1 MPPVRGKTGMQEVL
15 AGIGAIWDAVQAGQP
30 FAISRAIRNPALYW
44 IVSFGI
50 LPLSL
55 LMALIFRKVKLL
67 DRYLEPTAMFFI
79 YITIA
84 MIIFVEVIRRFV
96 FNVQAPWST
105 TLPPY
110 LFLLLT
116 WIGCAY
122 NVKLRAH
129 LAFGEVRALMRPKA
143 RLAMSFL
150 DAFLWYVM
158 AVIVVVATLRLT
170 ANSASNFQMLLG
182 TDNVMRWWFYIC
194 VPISWL
200 ILYARVLENLY
211 QDIRS
216 YRVGQE
222 FGLTNEL
229 ARE

>member
-1 MPPVRGKTGMQEVL
+1 MQEVL
-15 AGIGAIWDAVQAGQP
+15 SGIMAIWDAVQSGQP
-30 FAISRAIRNPALYW
+30 WAMRTAMRDPSFYW
-44 IVSFGI
+44 LTGLVT
-50 LPLSL
+50 LPLAAI
-55 LMALIFRKVKLL
+55 LMLVFRKIKLL
-67 DRYLEPTAMFFI
+67 DKYLEPTAMFFI
-79 YITIA
+79 YMTIA

-122 NVKLRAH
+122 NVKLRTH
-129 LAFGEVRALMRPKA
+129 LSFGEVRAMMPLTGRIA
-143 RLAMSFL
+143 LSFL
-150 DAFLWYVM
+150 DAVLWYAM
-158 AVIVVVATLRLT
+158 AVIVIVATLRLT
-170 ANSASNFQMLLG
+170 VNSASNFQFLLG

-194 VPISWL
+194 VPASWL
-200 ILYARVLENLY
+200 ILYARVLENLL
-211 QDIRS
+211 QDIRN
-216 YRVGQE
+216 YRAGQE

>member
-1 MPPVRGKTGMQEVL
+1 MAGMQDVL
-15 AGIGAIWDAVQAGQP
+15 VGIIGIWDALQTGESW
-30 FAISRAIRNPALYW
+30 AISRAIRNPALYL
-44 IVSFGI
+44 IAAVAI
-50 LPLSL
+50 LPLAYL
-55 LMALIFRKVKLL
+55 LAFVFRKVRVL
-67 DRYLEPTAMFFI
+67 DRYLEPTAMFLI
-79 YITIA
+79 YLTIA
-84 MIIFVEVIRRFV
+84 LIIFVEVIRRFV

-129 LAFGEVRALMRPKA
+129 LSFGEIRAMMPPA
-143 RLAMSFL
+143 GRLALSFL
-150 DAFLWYVM
+150 DAILWYAM

-170 ANSASNFQMLLG
+170 ANSASNFQLLLG

-194 VPISWL
+194 VPLSWL
-200 ILYARVLENLY
+200 VLYARVIENL
-211 QDIRS
+211 QEDIRS

>member
-1 MPPVRGKTGMQEVL
+1 MQEFFT
-15 AGIGAIWDAVQAGQP
+15 AFMAIWNALVAGESWAVAQAVRSP
-30 FAISRAIRNPALYW
+30 MLFW
-44 IVSFGI
+44 IVTVLI
-50 LPLSL
+50 LPISFL
-55 LMALIFRKVKLL
+55 LMLVFRRVRLL

-79 YITIA
+79 YLTIA

-129 LAFGEVRALMRPKA
+129 LSFGEVRAMMPPGG
-143 RLAMSFL
+143 RLALSFL
-150 DAFLWYVM
+150 DAILWYVM
-158 AVIVVVATLRLT
+158 AVIVVVATVRLT
-170 ANSASNFQMLLG
+170 ANSAANFQLLLG
-182 TDNVMRWWFYIC
+182 TDDVMRWWFYIC

-200 ILYARVLENLY
+200 ILYARVLENLLS
-211 QDIRS
+211 DVRS
-216 YRVGQE
+216 YNEGRE
-222 FGLTNEL
+222 FGLNSEL

>member
-1 MPPVRGKTGMQEVL
+1 MQDVL
-15 AGIGAIWDAVQAGQP
+15 VGIIGIWDALQTGESW
-30 FAISRAIRNPALYW
+30 AISRAIRNPALYL
-44 IVSFGI
+44 IAAVAI
-50 LPLSL
+50 LPLAYL
-55 LMALIFRKVKLL
+55 LAFVFRKVRVL
-67 DRYLEPTAMFFI
+67 DRYLEPTAMFLI
-79 YITIA
+79 YLTIA
-84 MIIFVEVIRRFV
+84 LIIFVEVIRRFV

-129 LAFGEVRALMRPKA
+129 LSFGEIRAMMPPA
-143 RLAMSFL
+143 GRLALSFL
-150 DAFLWYVM
+150 DAILWYAM

-170 ANSASNFQMLLG
+170 ANSASNFQLLLG

-194 VPISWL
+194 VPLSWL
-200 ILYARVLENLY
+200 VLYARVIENL
-211 QDIRS
+211 QEDIRS

>member
-1 MPPVRGKTGMQEVL
+1 MQEFFT
-15 AGIGAIWDAVQAGQP
+15 AFMAIWSALVAGESWAIAQAVRSP
-30 FAISRAIRNPALYW
+30 MLFW
-44 IVSFGI
+44 IVTFLV
-50 LPLSL
+50 LPLSFV
-55 LMALIFRKVKLL
+55 LMLVFRRVRLL

-79 YITIA
+79 YLTIA

-129 LAFGEVRALMRPKA
+129 LSFGEVRAMMPPGG
-143 RLAMSFL
+143 RLALSFL
-150 DAFLWYVM
+150 DAILWYVM
-158 AVIVVVATLRLT
+158 AVIVVVATVRLT
-170 ANSASNFQMLLG
+170 ANSAANFQLLLG
-182 TDNVMRWWFYIC
+182 TDDVMRWWFYIC

-200 ILYARVLENLY
+200 ILYARVLENLLS
-211 QDIRS
+211 DVRS
-216 YRVGQE
+216 YNEGRE
-222 FGLTNEL
+222 FGLNSEL

>member
-1 MPPVRGKTGMQEVL
+1 MQEVL
-15 AGIGAIWDAVQAGQP
+15 SGIVAIWDALQGGQP
-30 FAISRAIRNPALYW
+30 FAISRAIRNPAFYW
-44 IVSFGI
+44 VVSGAI
-50 LPLSL
+50 LPLSIVI
-55 LMALIFRKVKLL
+55 MIAFRKVRLL
-67 DRYLEPTAMFFI
+67 DRYLEPTAMFVI
-79 YITIA
+79 YMTIA
-84 MIIFVEVIRRFV
+84 MIIFIEVIRRFF
-96 FNVQAPWST
+96 FNVQVAWST

-129 LAFGEVRALMRPKA
+129 LSFGEVRAMMRPTM
-143 RLAMSFL
+143 RLSMSFL

-158 AVIVVVATLRLT
+158 AVIVVVATLRLA
-170 ANSASNFQMLLG
+170 ANSAANFQMLLG

-200 ILYARVLENLY
+200 ILYARVLENLT
-211 QDIRS
+211 QDLQK
-216 YRVGQE
+216 YRAGQE

>member
-1 MPPVRGKTGMQEVL
+1 MEEILTGIIALWNALMDGRPRGITRAVRDPSFYWV
-15 AGIGAIWDAVQAGQP
+15 
-30 FAISRAIRNPALYW
+30 ISFL
-44 IVSFGI
+44 I

-55 LMALIFRKVKLL
+55 IIMMIFRKVKLL

-79 YITIA
+79 YMAIA

-96 FNVQAPWST
+96 FNVQVAWST

-129 LAFGEVRALMRPKA
+129 LSFGEVRAMMGPRA
-143 RLAMSFL
+143 RLVMSFV
-150 DAFLWYVM
+150 DAILWYVM

-170 ANSASNFQMLLG
+170 ANSAANFQIMLG
-182 TDNVMRWWFYIC
+182 TDDVMRWWFYIC
-194 VPISWL
+194 VPVAWL
-200 ILYARVLENLY
+200 ILYARVLENLLA
-211 QDIRS
+211 DLRS
-216 YRVGQE
+216 YRAGQE

>member
-1 MPPVRGKTGMQEVL
+1 MQEVL
-15 AGIGAIWDAVQAGQP
+15 SGVVAIWTVVLAGDP
-30 FAISRAIRNPALYW
+30 FDISRAIRNPVLYW
-44 IVSFGI
+44 IASVAI

-55 LMALIFRKVKLL
+55 IMLLIFRKVRVL

-79 YITIA
+79 YMTIA
-84 MIIFVEVIRRFV
+84 MIIFVEVIRRFF

-129 LAFGEVRALMRPKA
+129 LSFGEIRARMGPA
-143 RLAMSFL
+143 WRLAMSFL

-158 AVIVVVATLRLT
+158 AVIVVVATVRLT
-170 ANSASNFQMLLG
+170 ANSAANFQILLG
-182 TDNVMRWWFYIC
+182 TDDVMRWWFYIC
-194 VPISWL
+194 VPIAWI
-200 ILYARVLENLY
+200 ILYARVLENLIE
-211 QDIRS
+211 DVSS
-216 YRVGQE
+216 YRKGRN
-222 FGLTNEL
+222 FGLASEL

>member
-1 MPPVRGKTGMQEVL
+1 MQEVL
-15 AGIGAIWDAVQAGQP
+15 SGIMAIWDAVQSGQP
-30 FAISRAIRNPALYW
+30 WAMRTAMRDPSFYW
-44 IVSFGI
+44 LTGLVT
-50 LPLSL
+50 LPLAAI
-55 LMALIFRKVKLL
+55 LMLVFRKIKLL
-67 DRYLEPTAMFFI
+67 DKYLEPTAMFFI
-79 YITIA
+79 YMTIA

-122 NVKLRAH
+122 NVKLRTH
-129 LAFGEVRALMRPKA
+129 LSFGEVRAMMPPTGRIAL
-143 RLAMSFL
+143 SFL
-150 DAFLWYVM
+150 DAVLWYAM
-158 AVIVVVATLRLT
+158 AVIVIVATLRLT
-170 ANSASNFQMLLG
+170 VNSASNFQFLLG

-194 VPISWL
+194 VPASWL
-200 ILYARVLENLY
+200 ILYARVLENLL
-211 QDIRS
+211 QDIRN
-216 YRVGQE
+216 YRAGQE

>member
-1 MPPVRGKTGMQEVL
+1 MQEVFTTL
-15 AGIGAIWDAVQAGQP
+15 VTLWESLIAGDPWSMAQAMR
-30 FAISRAIRNPALYW
+30 SPALFV
-44 IVSFGI
+44 ILSVAI
-50 LPLSL
+50 LPLSYL
-55 LMALIFRKVKLL
+55 VMLVFRRSRLL
-67 DRYLEPTAMFFI
+67 DRHLEPTAMFVI
-79 YITIA
+79 YLTIA

-129 LAFGEVRALMRPKA
+129 LSFGEVRAMMPPRG

-150 DAFLWYVM
+150 DAILWYVM
-158 AVIVVVATLRLT
+158 AVIVVAATLRLT
-170 ANSASNFQMLLG
+170 VNSAANFQLLLG

-194 VPISWL
+194 VPISWI
-200 ILYARVLENLY
+200 ILYARVLENLIA
-211 QDIRS
+211 DVRS
-216 YRVGQE
+216 YNAGRE
-222 FGLTNEL
+222 FGLANEL

>member
-1 MPPVRGKTGMQEVL
+1 MEEVL
-15 AGIGAIWDAVQAGQP
+15 TGVIAIWDALMAGRP
-30 FAISRAIRNPALYW
+30 RGISRAFRDPSFYW
-44 IVSFGI
+44 VIGFAV
-50 LPLSL
+50 LPLSFVIML
-55 LMALIFRKVKLL
+55 VFRRVKLL

-79 YITIA
+79 YMAIA

-96 FNVQAPWST
+96 FNVQAAWST

-129 LAFGEVRALMRPKA
+129 LSFGEVRAMMPPKA
-143 RLAMSFL
+143 KLAMSFL
-150 DAFLWYVM
+150 DAILWYVM

-170 ANSASNFQMLLG
+170 ANSASNFQLLLG
-182 TDNVMRWWFYIC
+182 TDHVMRWWFYIC
-194 VPISWL
+194 VPASWL
-200 ILYARVLENLY
+200 ILYARVLENLLA
-211 QDIRS
+211 DIRS

>member
-1 MPPVRGKTGMQEVL
+1 MQEVL
-15 AGIGAIWDAVQAGQP
+15 TGISAIWDAVQSGQP
-30 FAISRAIRNPALYW
+30 WAMRTAMRDPSLYW
-44 IVSFGI
+44 LIAFI
-50 LPLSL
+50 TPPLSFV
-55 LMALIFRKVKLL
+55 LMMLFRRVKLL

-79 YITIA
+79 YMTIA

-122 NVKLRAH
+122 NVKLRTH
-129 LAFGEVRALMRPKA
+129 LSFGEVRAMMPPTG

-150 DAFLWYVM
+150 DALLWYAM
-158 AVIVVVATLRLT
+158 AVIVIVATLRLT
-170 ANSASNFQMLLG
+170 VNSASNFQFLLG

-194 VPISWL
+194 VPASWVV
-200 ILYARVLENLY
+200 LYARVLENLL
-211 QDIRS
+211 QDIRN
-216 YRVGQE
+216 YRAGQE
-222 FGLTNEL
+222 FGLTNDL

>member
-1 MPPVRGKTGMQEVL
+1 MQEVL
-15 AGIGAIWDAVQAGQP
+15 TGISAIWDAVQSGQP
-30 FAISRAIRNPALYW
+30 WAMRTAMRDPSLYW
-44 IVSFGI
+44 LIAFI
-50 LPLSL
+50 TLPLSFV
-55 LMALIFRKVKLL
+55 LMMLFRRVKLL

-79 YITIA
+79 YMTIA

-122 NVKLRAH
+122 NVKLRTH
-129 LAFGEVRALMRPKA
+129 LSFGEVRAMMPPTG

-150 DAFLWYVM
+150 DALLWYAM
-158 AVIVVVATLRLT
+158 AVIVIVATLRLT
-170 ANSASNFQMLLG
+170 VNSASNFQFLLG

-194 VPISWL
+194 VPASWVV
-200 ILYARVLENLY
+200 LYARVLENLL
-211 QDIRS
+211 QDIRN
-216 YRVGQE
+216 YRAGQE
-222 FGLTNEL
+222 FGLTNDL

>member
-1 MPPVRGKTGMQEVL
+1 MQDILVGITG
-15 AGIGAIWDAVQAGQP
+15 IWDALQTGESW
-30 FAISRAIRNPALYW
+30 AISRAIRNPALYL
-44 IVSFGI
+44 IATVTI
-50 LPLSL
+50 LPLAYL
-55 LMALIFRKVKLL
+55 VAFVFRKVRVL
-67 DRYLEPTAMFFI
+67 DRYLEPTAMFLI
-79 YITIA
+79 YLTIA

-129 LAFGEVRALMRPKA
+129 LSFGEVRAMMPPTG
-143 RLAMSFL
+143 RLALSFL
-150 DAFLWYVM
+150 DAILWYAM
-158 AVIVVVATLRLT
+158 AVIVVVATVRLT
-170 ANSASNFQMLLG
+170 ANSASNFQLLLG

-194 VPISWL
+194 VPLAWL
-200 ILYARVLENLY
+200 VLYARVLENLHA
-211 QDIRS
+211 DIRS
-216 YRVGQE
+216 YRFGRE

>member
-1 MPPVRGKTGMQEVL
+1 MQEWL
-15 AGIGAIWDAVQAGQP
+15 TAIIAIWDALLAGDSWSLSQ
-30 FAISRAIRNPALYW
+30 AIRHPALFAMAA
-44 IVSFGI
+44 IGI
-50 LPLSL
+50 LPLSV
-55 LMALIFRKVKLL
+55 LILQLFRRVPLL

-79 YITIA
+79 YMAIA

-122 NVKLRAH
+122 NVKLRTH
-129 LAFGEVRALMRPKA
+129 LSFGEVRAAMPPA
-143 RLAMSFL
+143 GRLALSFL
-150 DAFLWYVM
+150 DAVLWYVM

-170 ANSASNFQMLLG
+170 ANSAANFQLLLG

-200 ILYARVLENLY
+200 VLYARVLENLL
-211 QDIRS
+211 DDVRS
-216 YRVGQE
+216 YREGGV

>member
-1 MPPVRGKTGMQEVL
+1 MEEVL
-15 AGIGAIWDAVQAGQP
+15 TGIIALWDALVDGRPRGITRAFRDP
-30 FAISRAIRNPALYW
+30 SFYWVISFL
-44 IVSFGI
+44 I

-55 LMALIFRKVKLL
+55 IIMMIFRKVKLL

-79 YITIA
+79 YMAIA
-84 MIIFVEVIRRFV
+84 MIIFIEVIRRFV
-96 FNVQAPWST
+96 FNVQAAWST

-129 LAFGEVRALMRPKA
+129 LSFGEVRAMMGPTT
-143 RLAMSFL
+143 RLFMSFV
-150 DAFLWYVM
+150 DAILWYVM

-170 ANSASNFQMLLG
+170 ANSAANFQIMLG

-194 VPISWL
+194 VPVAWL
-200 ILYARVLENLY
+200 ILYARVLENLIA
-211 QDIRS
+211 DVRS
-216 YRVGQE
+216 YRAGQE

>member
-1 MPPVRGKTGMQEVL
+1 MAELFT
-15 AGIGAIWDAVQAGQP
+15 AFGAIWTALMGGDAWSLAQAM
-30 FAISRAIRNPALYW
+30 RNPVLYW
-44 IVSFGI
+44 LAAFGI
-50 LPLSL
+50 LPVSYL
-55 LMALIFRKVKLL
+55 LMLVLRRVKVL

-79 YITIA
+79 YLTIA

-122 NVKLRAH
+122 NVKLRSH
-129 LAFGEVRALMRPKA
+129 LSFGEVRAMMPPA
-143 RLAMSFL
+143 GRLALSFL
-150 DAFLWYVM
+150 DAILWYAM

-170 ANSASNFQMLLG
+170 ANSAANFQLLLG
-182 TDNVMRWWFYIC
+182 TDDVMRWWFYIC
-194 VPISWL
+194 VPVSWL
-200 ILYARVLENLY
+200 VLYARVLENLFW
-211 QDIRS
+211 DIRS
-216 YRVGQE
+216 FNEGRE

>member
-1 MPPVRGKTGMQEVL
+1 MTGWFQGTGEIARALSAGDAWMLSEALRAPAIWPLGLMVMLL
-15 AGIGAIWDAVQAGQP
+15 AACVFLMLYRLVPWTERNLEQTIMVVSYLAIGA
-30 FAISRAIRNPALYW
+30 
-44 IVSFGI
+44 
-50 LPLSL
+50 
-55 LMALIFRKVKLL
+55 
-67 DRYLEPTAMFFI
+67 
-79 YITIA
+79 
-84 MIIFVEVIRRFV
+84 IIFVEVIRRFV

-129 LAFGEVRALMRPKA
+129 LSFGEVRAMMPPTG
-143 RLAMSFL
+143 RLALSFL
-150 DAFLWYVM
+150 DAILWYAM
-158 AVIVVVATLRLT
+158 AVIVVVATVRLT
-170 ANSASNFQMLLG
+170 ANSASNFQLLLG

-194 VPISWL
+194 VPLAWL
-200 ILYARVLENLY
+200 VLYARVLENLHA
-211 QDIRS
+211 DIRS
-216 YRVGQE
+216 YRFGRE

>member
-1 MPPVRGKTGMQEVL
+1 MQDVLTGILGILEAVLSGQSWEIARVVRTPE
-15 AGIGAIWDAVQAGQP
+15 
-30 FAISRAIRNPALYW
+30 LYW
-44 IVSFGI
+44 LVTFAI
-50 LPLSL
+50 LPLSAIL
-55 LMALIFRKVKLL
+55 AVVFRKVPPL

-79 YITIA
+79 YLTIA
-84 MIIFVEVIRRFV
+84 TIIFVEVIRRFF

-129 LAFGEVRALMRPKA
+129 LSFGEVRAMMPPA
-143 RLAMSFL
+143 GRLALSFL
-150 DAFLWYVM
+150 DAVLWYVM
-158 AVIVVVATLRLT
+158 AVIVMVATLRLT
-170 ANSASNFQMLLG
+170 ANSAANFQILLG

-194 VPISWL
+194 VPVAWL
-200 ILYARVLENLY
+200 VLYARVLENLME
-211 QDIRS
+211 DIRKF
-216 YRVGQE
+216 RMGDD
-222 FGLTNEL
+222 FGLSSEL

>member
-1 MPPVRGKTGMQEVL
+1 MQDFM
-15 AGIGAIWDAVQAGQP
+15 AIWDALRGGDP
-30 FAISRAIRNPALYW
+30 WSISQAIREPALFW
-44 IVSFGI
+44 IVGFTI
-50 LPLSL
+50 LPVSYL
-55 LMALIFRKVKLL
+55 LLRVFRRVKLL

-79 YITIA
+79 YLTIA

-129 LAFGEVRALMRPKA
+129 LSFGEVRAMMPPA
-143 RLAMSFL
+143 GRLALSFL
-150 DAFLWYVM
+150 DAILWYVM
-158 AVIVVVATLRLT
+158 AVIVMVATLRLT
-170 ANSASNFQMLLG
+170 ANSAANFQLLLG
-182 TDNVMRWWFYIC
+182 TDDVMRWWFYIC

-200 ILYARVLENLY
+200 VLYARVLENLF
-211 QDIRS
+211 QDVRNF
-216 YRVGQE
+216 RAGRE
-222 FGLTNEL
+222 FGLASEL

>member
-1 MPPVRGKTGMQEVL
+1 MADLFT
-15 AGIGAIWDAVQAGQP
+15 AFTAIWDALTAGDAWSLSQAM
-30 FAISRAIRNPALYW
+30 RNPVLYW
-44 IVSFGI
+44 IAGLGI
-50 LPLSL
+50 LPVSFL
-55 LMALIFRKVKLL
+55 LMLLLRRVKVL

-79 YITIA
+79 YLTIA

-122 NVKLRAH
+122 NVKLRSH
-129 LAFGEVRALMRPKA
+129 LSFGEVRAMMPPA
-143 RLAMSFL
+143 GRLALSFL
-150 DAFLWYVM
+150 DAILWYAM

-170 ANSASNFQMLLG
+170 ANSAANFQLLLG
-182 TDNVMRWWFYIC
+182 TDDVMRWWFYIC
-194 VPISWL
+194 VPVSWL
-200 ILYARVLENLY
+200 VLYARVLENLFW
-211 QDIRS
+211 DIRS
-216 YRVGQE
+216 FNEGRE

>member
-1 MPPVRGKTGMQEVL
+1 MEEVL
-15 AGIGAIWDAVQAGQP
+15 TGVIAIWDALIEGRP
-30 FAISRAIRNPALYW
+30 RGISRAFRDPSFYW
-44 IVSFGI
+44 VVSFLI

-55 LMALIFRKVKLL
+55 AIMLIFRKVKLL

-79 YITIA
+79 YMAIA

-96 FNVQAPWST
+96 FSVQVAWST

-129 LAFGEVRALMRPKA
+129 LSFGEVRALMRPSA

-150 DAFLWYVM
+150 DAILWYVM
-158 AVIVVVATLRLT
+158 AAIVVVATLRLT
-170 ANSASNFQMLLG
+170 ANSAANFQIMLG

-194 VPISWL
+194 VPAAWL
-200 ILYARVLENLY
+200 ILYARVLENLLA
-211 QDIRS
+211 DIRN
-216 YRVGQE
+216 YRAGQE